1 MKTVYKLGILL
12 ATALLAISALG
23 LPAAHAQLTATSFGF
38 PQIFH
43 NAEVTSFNRD
53 ILSQIENEAINID
66 FGAAGLYGLGAF
78 PTISQVSERSM
89 YAEST
94 SFYHSEETD
103 AIGYPYVNVGTAYA
117 GGLPFAGLPFAGL
130 PFGGYGGWC

>member
-1 MKTVYKLGILL
+1 MVKTILKIGILL
-12 ATALLAISALG
+12 ATALLLFTAVG
-23 LPAAHAQLTATSFGF
+23 LPAANAQLAATSFGF

-43 NAEVTSFNRD
+43 NAEVTAFNRD
-53 ILSQIENEAINID
+53 ILSQIENEAVNID
-66 FGAAGLYGLGAF
+66 FGAAGLCGLGAF
-78 PTISQVSERSM
+78 PTISQVSERSS

-103 AIGYPYVNVGTAYA
+103 AIGYPYVNVGTACA
-117 GGLPFAGLPFAGL
+117 GGLPFAGL

>member
-1 MKTVYKLGILL
+1 MVKTIFKLGILL
-12 ATALLAISALG
+12 ATALLFFAAAG
-23 LPAAHAQLTATSFGF
+23 LPAANAQLASMSYGF
-38 PQIFH
+38 PNVFH
-43 NAEVTSFNRD
+43 NAEVTSFNKD
-53 ILSQIENEAINID
+53 IFNQIENEAINID

-78 PTISQVSERSM
+78 PTISQVSERST

-103 AIGYPYVNVGTAYA
+103 AIGYPYVNVGTAFA
-117 GGLPFAGLPFAGL
+117 GGLPCLGGL